1 MSNDKFNIN
10 HLYLDDFP
18 VEHKI
23 QPTDIVIL
31 YHERRFDEL
40 DAVVVC
46 RDKDGNVT
54 ATFGQNNWDCFA
66 FSRKK
71 NKHKNNLKFSQL
83 DAHPE
88 LQRELKLF
96 TYGWLFNLSPQKR
109 TAPKFSTVRA
119 RLAKAMATYLFL
131 AQESAHSLFALSPT
145 SVRQK
150 FDEYLIERELN
161 SSTLEQTFSALN
173 KAIEYTPWHKIAL
186 GFSRIESKKEA
197 RRLSDIEEQQTLV
210 IPERLCHAIY
220 GKAIALIEEALPH
233 ATHIAETERNLQENY
248 MQGKRIV
255 EDKMKVGGVFRFMNS
270 DGSIDRQKFAGTIA
284 NNQPKQ
290 LSELIKPLARKLP
303 NIPLENG
310 IDLQRYLGQ
319 LITASY
325 IVCGGFSGMR
335 DSELDKITPNSY
347 YQDSLNG
354 RVLHLLQSHTFKLG
368 EKRETWVTA
377 AVSKTAIDLMSIL
390 TKRWREKVQYPDEKY
405 ANSLWVNQIYRSHAP
420 KLIADWGVRLKRF
433 CKQFDFVVTDDDYQE
448 CVESNPRSQVKI
460 KNQVVVGQPWPLSTH
475 QFRRS
480 LAFYC
485 VKNRLSSLVA
495 LKQQF
500 KHLYLAMTDW
510 YTNGGQL
517 ASLRDLK
524 VDPKIQQALDE
535 INAEATTNKIFKQW
549 HSDETLSGAH
559 GKAIMKMRGDVPTIY
574 SSWETIYK
582 AVKDGK
588 ITLHGTLHSYC
599 KSGYDCDM
607 DGVVMPQFCVDCS
620 SGSSIIDEQQAKW
633 WQKKHRSLSAYMRL
647 EEEISVTDRS
657 HYITQIRA
665 AENVMRDF
673 EMEFTPFETELNIT
687 EI

>member
-1 MSNDKFNIN
+1 MSKNKFNTD
-10 HLYLDDFP
+10 HLYLADFP
-18 VEHKI
+18 VEHKV
-23 QPTDIVIL
+23 QPADIVTL
-31 YHERRFDEL
+31 YHEKRFDEL
-40 DAVVVC
+40 DGVVVC

-54 ATFGQNNWDCFA
+54 ATFGQNSWDCFA

-71 NKHKNNLKFSQL
+71 EKNNLSFSQL

-109 TAPKFSTVRA
+109 KAPKFSTVHG
-119 RLAKAMATYLFL
+119 RLNYALVTYQFL
-131 AQESAHSLFALSPT
+131 AQENAHTLST
-145 SVRQK
+145 LSSTNMRLK
-150 FDEYLIERELN
+150 LNERLSEREL
-161 SSTLEQTFSALN
+161 SVSALEKTFTAIN

-186 GFSRIESKKEA
+186 GIARIESKNEA
-197 RRLSDIEEQQTLV
+197 RRLNDIRHQQTLV

-233 ATHIAETERNLQENY
+233 ATLIAETESDLQDNY
-248 MQGKRIV
+248 IQGKLIV
-255 EDKMKVGGVFRFMNS
+255 EDKVKAGGVFRFMNS
-270 DGSIDRQKFAGTIA
+270 DRSIDNHKFAAAITD
-284 NNQPKQ
+284 NQPKQ
-290 LSELIKPLARKLP
+290 PNELIAPLATKLP

-310 IDLQRYLGQ
+310 RDFQRYLGQ
-319 LITASY
+319 LITATY

-335 DSELDKITPNSY
+335 DSELDKLTPNSY
-347 YQDSLNG
+347 YLDSLSG
-354 RVLHLLQSHTFKLG
+354 RELHLLQSHTFKLG

-377 AVSKTAIDLMSIL
+377 AVSKTAIDLVSIL
-390 TKRWREKVQYPDEKY
+390 TKSWREKVQYPDEKY
-405 ANSLWVNQIYRSHAP
+405 ANSLWVNQTHRSQAP
-420 KLIADWGVRLKRF
+420 KLITGWNHRLKLF
-433 CKQFDFVVTDDDYQE
+433 CKQFDFVVNDGDYKE
-448 CVESNPRSQVKI
+448 CVESNPSSQVKI
-460 KNQVVVGQPWPLSTH
+460 ENQVVVGQPWPMSTH

-500 KHLYLAMTDW
+500 KHLYLAMTEW
-510 YTNGGQL
+510 YTNGGHL

-524 VDPKIQQALDE
+524 ADPQIQQTLDE
-535 INAEATTNKIFKQW
+535 INAESTTNKIFKQW

-574 SSWETIYK
+574 SSWDTIYK

-588 ITLHGTLHSYC
+588 LTLHGSLHSYC

-607 DGVVMPQFCVDCS
+607 DGVVTPQFCVDCS

-633 WQKKHRSLSAYMRL
+633 WQNKHRSLSAYMATGDD
-647 EEEISVTDRS
+647 ITVTDRS

-673 EMEFTPFETELNIT
+673 GMEFTPFEAELNIT
-687 EI
+687 EV

>member
-1 MSNDKFNIN
+1 MSSDKFNTD
-10 HLYLDDFP
+10 HLYLADFP
-18 VEHKI
+18 VEHKV

-31 YHERRFDEL
+31 YHEQRFDEL

-54 ATFGQNNWDCFA
+54 ATFGQSDWNCFA
-66 FSRKK
+66 FSRQKG
-71 NKHKNNLKFSQL
+71 KNNLNFSEL
-83 DAHPE
+83 DAYPE
-88 LQRELKLF
+88 LQRELKLI

-109 TAPKFSTVRA
+109 KTLKFSTIRT
-119 RLAKAMATYLFL
+119 RLDKALTIYRFL
-131 AQESAHSLFALSPT
+131 AQESAHSLSALSST
-145 SVRQK
+145 NMRQK
-150 FDEYLIERELN
+150 FGEFLIEREFSF
-161 SSTLEQTFSALN
+161 SSLVQIFTAIN
-173 KAIEYTPWHKIAL
+173 KAIEFTPWHKIVL
-186 GFSRIESKKEA
+186 GFAPIKSKKEA
-197 RRLSDIEEQQTLV
+197 KRLNDIENQQTLA

-220 GKAIALIEEALPH
+220 GKAMALIEEAFPH
-233 ATHIAETERNLQENY
+233 ATLIAKTECDLQDNY
-248 MQGKRIV
+248 MQGKQIL
-255 EDKMKVGGVFRFMNS
+255 EDKMKAGSVFAFMSS
-270 DGSIDRQKFAGTIA
+270 DGSIDKQKFAA
-284 NNQPKQ
+284 AVREYQPEQ
-290 LSELIKPLARKLP
+290 ASELIKPLARKLP
-303 NIPLENG
+303 SIPLKNG
-310 IDLQRYLGQ
+310 TDFQRYLGQ

-335 DSELDKITPNSY
+335 DSELDKLTPNSY
-347 YQDSLNG
+347 YQDSLSG
-354 RVLHLLQSHTFKLG
+354 RELHLLQSHTFKLG

-390 TKRWREKVQYPDEKY
+390 TKRWREKAQYPDEKY
-405 ANSLWVNQIYRSHAP
+405 SNSLWVNQTQRSHAP
-420 KLIADWGVRLKRF
+420 KLISDWNERLKRF
-433 CKQFDFVVTDDDYQE
+433 CKQFNFVVTDEDYQE

-460 KNQVVVGQPWPLSTH
+460 EKQVVVGQPWPMSTH

-500 KHLYLAMTDW
+500 KHLYLAMTEW

-524 VDPKIQQALDE
+524 VDPKIQQTLDE
-535 INAEATTNKIFKQW
+535 INAECTANKIFKQW
-549 HSDETLSGAH
+549 HSDETLSGVH

-574 SSWETIYK
+574 SSWNTIYK

-588 ITLHGTLHSYC
+588 LTLHGSLHSYC

-607 DGVVMPQFCVDCS
+607 DGVVAPQFCVDCS

-633 WQKKHRSLSAYMRL
+633 WQNKHRSLSAYMATGDD
-647 EEEISVTDRS
+647 ITVTDRS

-673 EMEFTPFETELNIT
+673 KMEFTPFEAELNIT
-687 EI
+687 EV